1 MLGLPH
7 VRLSLKW
14 EVLYKY
20 NLAYTSFLFYVNKK
34 KNLN

>member
-20 NLAYTSFLFYVNKK
+20 DLACKGLFDSM
-34 KNLN
+34 